1 MAGLSKSTDM
11 THGSI
16 WKHLALFAV
25 PLLLGNLFQQL
36 YNTVDSIV
44 LGNFVGKSALAAI
57 GCTTFICNTLVNFFN
72 GISIGAGIIIST
84 HFGRRDW
91 DKLHETVE
99 TAVLTAIVV
108 GALVSL
114 LSVPFV
120 PFMLRAISTP
130 EETMGPASAYLRIYF
145 LGTIFLFCYN
155 IGSAIL
161 RAVGDTRTPLK
172 ILILT
177 SILNILMDLLFVVAF
192 QWGIAGAAA
201 ATVVSE
207 AISAFLSLAV
217 LHLSSESFRLTW
229 QDLRFKP
236 DILKSILLLGMPVG
250 IQQALTSFS
259 NAFVQSYINSF
270 NSTSIMAGWSVY
282 LKLDQFSLLP
292 VMSIGQATTTF
303 VSQNLG
309 AGDPGR
315 ARKGT
320 RTSIVLG
327 SCVVIGI
334 ALVLGTF
341 AKSLVS
347 LFNQDPEVI
356 YYGTQFVWMT
366 LPFRFFGVWNQTF
379 AGALR
384 GAGDTRG
391 PMLIMLFSFVFC
403 RQAYLFIVTR
413 FVKNIYTVGLGYPFG
428 WVMCAFLSLFYYCW
442 KQRRFDA
449 QSRP

>member
-1 MAGLSKSTDM
+1 
-11 THGSI
+11 
-16 WKHLALFAV
+16 
-25 PLLLGNLFQQL
+25 
-36 YNTVDSIV
+36 
-44 LGNFVGKSALAAI
+44 
-57 GCTTFICNTLVNFFN
+57 
-72 GISIGAGIIIST
+72 
-84 HFGRRDW
+84 
-91 DKLHETVE
+91 
-99 TAVLTAIVV
+99 
-108 GALVSL
+108 
-114 LSVPFV
+114 
-120 PFMLRAISTP
+120 
-130 EETMGPASAYLRIYF
+130 
-145 LGTIFLFCYN
+145 
-155 IGSAIL
+155 
-161 RAVGDTRTPLK
+161 
-172 ILILT
+172 
-177 SILNILMDLLFVVAF
+177 
-192 QWGIAGAAA
+192 
-201 ATVVSE
+201 
-207 AISAFLSLAV
+207 
-217 LHLSSESFRLTW
+217 
-229 QDLRFKP
+229 
-236 DILKSILLLGMPVG
+236 
-250 IQQALTSFS
+250 
-259 NAFVQSYINSF
+259 
-270 NSTSIMAGWSVY
+270 MAGWSVY